1 MNVKKITDTLK
12 NKIIEVA
19 LKSDQHHNHGALLV
33 KNNKIITE
41 GYNSHRGILKNQ
53 ICCSIHAEQMALL
66 CYYGP
71 HLMYDIRRGW
81 YINKSVKFK
90 KKLDI
95 IVARVGKKD
104 NMLYFKDSYPC
115 EKCLDM
121 MRNIGIKN
129 CIYSTGKGDEFIIT
143 KVNNMKESY
152 MSIGLYVIYFV
163 KKYGYHDSNKIH
175 NMYAKMREKSE
186 KNNLKKK

>member
-1 MNVKKITDTLK
+1 MLKNITETLK
-12 NKIIEVA
+12 NNLINVA

-33 KNNKIITE
+33 KNNKIISE
-41 GYNSHRGILKNQ
+41 GYNSHRGILKKQ

-71 HLMYDIRRGW
+71 HLMYDTRRGW
-81 YINKSVKFK
+81 YINKSLKFK

-104 NMLYFKDSYPC
+104 NMLCFKYSYPC
-115 EKCLDM
+115 ENCLNM
-121 MRNIGIKN
+121 MRDIGIKN
-129 CIYSTGKGDEFIIT
+129 CIYSTGNGDEFIIK
-143 KVNNMKESY
+143 KVNNIALNESY

-163 KKYGYHDSNKIH
+163 EKYGYHDPCIIH
-175 NMYAKMREKSE
+175 KMYAEMREKDLI
-186 KNNLKKK
+186 NKK